1 MYVYT
6 IYTVTVNEKR
16 VHEFQGEK
24 GGGYGTVW
32 WEEKEEENV
41 IL

>member
-1 MYVYT
+1 MYT
-6 IYTVTVNEKR
+6 IYTITVNEKR
-16 VHEFQGEK
+16 GHKFQGEK
-24 GGGYGTVW
+24 GGGGYGTVW

>member
-16 VHEFQGEK
+16 GHEFQGEK
-24 GGGYGTVW
+24 GGGDMGW
-32 WEEKEEENV
+32 FGGKKRKKKM
-41 IL
+41 